1 MCRPLLRPRLCRSVL
16 RSWLRL
22 FSLCRCRR
30 SRSTLLHARRRLL
43 RRAQLLRMAS
53 RPLVPPPPRRL
64 GPWPLCFGYEII
76 GQGSILSGSERNCPL
91 RSQDFTTKHT
101 EVTKNGKQMSLL
113 CVLCDLRGELEQDRN
128 ALCPAIGNR
137 IPSSLVTCH
146 SSLDSATLRRAT
158 GSIGN
163 KEGYRS
169 CGRN

>member
-64 GPWPLCFGYEII
+64 GPRPLRCGYEII
-76 GQGSILSGSERNCPL
+76 EQCSILPQPAANGGCPVG
-91 RSQDFTTKHT
+91 SQDFTTKHT
-101 EVTKNGKQMSLL
+101 EVTKNVL
-113 CVLCDLRGELEQDRN
+113 CVLCDLCGELKQDRN
-128 ALCPAIGNR
+128 ALCPA
-137 IPSSLVTCH
+137 
-146 SSLDSATLRRAT
+146 
-158 GSIGN
+158 
-163 KEGYRS
+163 
-169 CGRN
+169 

>member
-1 MCRPLLRPRLCRSVL
+1 MEFPPRSPGNRRLRMCRPLLRPRLCRSVL

-64 GPWPLCFGYEII
+64 GPRPLRCGYEII
-76 GQGSILSGSERNCPL
+76 GQGSILSGGERNCPL

-101 EVTKNGKQMSLL
+101 EVTKVGKQMSLL
-113 CVLCDLRGELEQDRN
+113 CVCSVISVVNWSKIATRFAEQS
-128 ALCPAIGNR
+128 AIEFPR
-137 IPSSLVTCH
+137 PSL
-146 SSLDSATLRRAT
+146 ATL
-158 GSIGN
+158 
-163 KEGYRS
+163 
-169 CGRN
+169 